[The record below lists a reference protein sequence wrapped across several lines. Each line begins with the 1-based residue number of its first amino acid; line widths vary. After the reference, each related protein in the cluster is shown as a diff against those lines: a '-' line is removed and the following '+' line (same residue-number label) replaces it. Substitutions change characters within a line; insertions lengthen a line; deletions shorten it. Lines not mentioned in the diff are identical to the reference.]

1 MRTKSFLTAGALAM
15 LMAAC
20 SNEELVTNNEQLS
33 MNRPLAGDVV
43 LTPVFGNDAE
53 SRAIWT
59 GTQHVFSEASDRFG
73 VMLMDEWTKAPET
86 GFGAYDFIDYIHTN
100 YPFKS
105 DDGGETWKS
114 VAGAPL
120 CEGNY
125 FFTFPFDPTMTSRG
139 MITFSVPAVQTN
151 VTAEGK
157 VDALEAV
164 NQYQKYLGYAFI
176 EAGDE
181 VNKVTTNFNYV
192 FANPKFKIKNSTS
205 SSLKVTKLLIR
216 AHEGNGEPILLPTTV
231 QLAPKSGNFDAEAYL
246 EAAGDRKMELAEMQN
261 ALTWVDGGRTGKGVY
276 EYVIDCGENYIVPTG
291 EYIRLSAV
299 IPGGFYP
306 TLDVFAFVEEQ
317 NSSLDRGIIRLNET
331 AHPNW
336 DGQSQSG
343 SM

>member
-33 MNRPLAGDVV
+33 MDRPLAGEVV

-59 GTQHVFSEASDRFG
+59 GTQHVFSEESDRFG

-86 GFGAYDFIDYIHTN
+86 GFGAYDFVDYIHTN

-105 DDGGETWKS
+105 DDGGYTWKS

-125 FFTFPFDPTMTSRG
+125 FFTFPFDPTMSSRG

-157 VDALEAV
+157 IDALEAV
-164 NQYQKYLGYAFI
+164 NQYQKYLG
-176 EAGDE
+176 D
-181 VNKVTTNFNYV
+181 
-192 FANPKFKIKNSTS
+192 FAYFPDT
-205 SSLKVTKLLIR
+205 
-216 AHEGNGEPILLPTTV
+216 
-231 QLAPKSGNFDAEAYL
+231 
-246 EAAGDRKMELAEMQN
+246 
-261 ALTWVDGGRTGKGVY
+261 
-276 EYVIDCGENYIVPTG
+276 
-291 EYIRLSAV
+291 
-299 IPGGFYP
+299 
-306 TLDVFAFVEEQ
+306 
-317 NSSLDRGIIRLNET
+317 
-331 AHPNW
+331 
-336 DGQSQSG
+336 
-343 SM
+343 